1 MNPVEEFLTPQEERE
16 VVDAIRRAEK
26 QTSGEIRVHLEE
38 GGDAPV
44 LSRAKEVFSLLH
56 MDRTRHRNGVL
67 IYIAVVKKQFA
78 ILGDEGIDRQVPD
91 DFWEN
96 EKELIQSYFSQG
108 QFKEALVQS
117 IERIGEKLK
126 AFFPYEKDDA
136 NELPDELSKM

>member
-1 MNPVEEFLTPQEERE
+1 
-16 VVDAIRRAEK
+16 
-26 QTSGEIRVHLEE
+26 
-38 GGDAPV
+38 
-44 LSRAKEVFSLLH
+44 

-91 DFWEN
+91 DFWET